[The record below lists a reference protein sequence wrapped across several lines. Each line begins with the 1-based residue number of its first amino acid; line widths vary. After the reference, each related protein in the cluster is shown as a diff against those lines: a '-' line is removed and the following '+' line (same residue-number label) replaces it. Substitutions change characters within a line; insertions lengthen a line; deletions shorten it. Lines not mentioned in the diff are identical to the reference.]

1 MNTDQTESANP
12 VPRCQQYQLS
22 DLMEKRKLCREDSQR
37 GTISLQ
43 LLRVLSSESEFTS
56 ICPDEVI
63 DPICDFGIQM
73 GRIGEERGKRGW
85 GMPPLGYLAHK
96 ANESYKLSQKW
107 QDNPLK
113 GELEAIREEVFN
125 QCLANLFAQTV
136 RELVE
141 ESDKWWSFGRLS
153 THLYDLDR
161 IEPIVLRVKEQVFEV
176 EKDNESYLKHG
187 KILQEGM
194 GDLKTF
200 VTSSRRLVKLEKDEA
215 EAVQQDQQRH
225 ESTQHQPNL
234 PPSLN
239 SDTRIQAYLMEHPDG
254 EPYILPPD
262 PLIVTYNDIRHHLC
276 VRRIVRS
283 PDLWA

>member
-1 MNTDQTESANP
+1 
-12 VPRCQQYQLS
+12 
-22 DLMEKRKLCREDSQR
+22 
-37 GTISLQ
+37 
-43 LLRVLSSESEFTS
+43 
-56 ICPDEVI
+56 
-63 DPICDFGIQM
+63 
-73 GRIGEERGKRGW
+73 
-85 GMPPLGYLAHK
+85 MPPLGYLAHK

-141 ESDKWWSFGRLS
+141 ESDKWWSFGRS
-153 THLYDLDR
+153 SDLDR

-200 VTSSRRLVKLEKDEA
+200 VVSCPHVTDRHYMSSQDEFKKTSQVGERRGRSRA
-215 EAVQQDQQRH
+215 
-225 ESTQHQPNL
+225 
-234 PPSLN
+234 
-239 SDTRIQAYLMEHPDG
+239 TRP
-254 EPYILPPD
+254 
-262 PLIVTYNDIRHHLC
+262 TKT
-276 VRRIVRS
+276 
-283 PDLWA
+283 

>member
-1 MNTDQTESANP
+1 
-12 VPRCQQYQLS
+12 
-22 DLMEKRKLCREDSQR
+22 
-37 GTISLQ
+37 
-43 LLRVLSSESEFTS
+43 
-56 ICPDEVI
+56 
-63 DPICDFGIQM
+63 
-73 GRIGEERGKRGW
+73 
-85 GMPPLGYLAHK
+85 MPPLGYLAHK

-141 ESDKWWSFGRLS
+141 ESDKWWSFGRS
-153 THLYDLDR
+153 SDLDR

-283 PDLWA
+283 PDLWARCEDPDVQPLTASGRHWTRVSGNKPIEKTVLDIVERTKVSNCYIVALIDDGAREIPVPI